1 MERRLQISAFR
12 NIGFSNDKR
21 SLEGL
26 VLNHSIIKGEM
37 GDLVILIGPNN
48 SGKSNVLDALVA
60 YGNKKI
66 TSRDIT
72 DLYMDD
78 ECRNPSLKLVYNNE
92 KESYGLQLLNGNI
105 SVNYPQFKNKG
116 FIYECDEI
124 DVSKIINDFDKV
136 KDLEKRHVS
145 EDKRNLT
152 KIIDKYNLSINSSK
166 EKIERFLGE
175 YIDCFVKYLEDKSN
189 SYSNFIYYV
198 SALGIQFLNSIKT
211 QHTKYVEEIKKVNT
225 SSALNENFSSKYGY
239 NFEPN
244 IYVYSQKEITNND
257 LDTSYESLSNSRFLM
272 SVLRAIDE
280 NSTTLIN
287 TQKNMMRL
295 KNNGLLKN
303 LEKKLN
309 KKLVQIADKF
319 NELYYLENSKYSFE
333 FILESGKILFALYRG
348 GQPISLD
355 YQSTGFK
362 WFFNLYF
369 NLFCSNELKPG
380 DIIIMDEPAT
390 NLHVRGQI
398 ELRDFLKDFAMQNDI
413 TIIIATHSPFLVD
426 IDHLDELR
434 IISNIDNISK
444 IDNDF
449 STINLDDPD
458 SLLPIKESLT
468 VDSRIL
474 LNPDQHLVFVEGITD
489 YNYLVAL
496 KKILGYNNLI
506 FLPIKGIGKKG
517 MQKEI
522 SEKLIKIRRRN
533 PFLLADGDQAGKAM
547 KKVNED
553 SELKVMLLTDVDEK
567 FKEIEN
573 LFDESDAIKYGIL
586 DKNNKPNKHSSSSSI
601 FKNNVLKEKI
611 TLSKTTLNNFK
622 KVFDAIID

>member
-12 NIGFSNDKR
+12 NIGFSNDKP
-21 SLEGL
+21 SVEGL

-48 SGKSNVLDALVA
+48 AGKSNVLDALVA

-72 DLYMDD
+72 DLYMGD

-92 KESYGLQLLNGNI
+92 KESYSLQLLDGNI
-105 SVNYPQFKNKG
+105 SVNYPQFNNKG
-116 FIYECDEI
+116 FVYECDEI
-124 DVSKIINDFDKV
+124 DVSKIINEFGKV
-136 KDLEKRHVS
+136 KDLEKRYVR

-152 KIIDKYNLSINSSK
+152 KIIDKYNLSINSS
-166 EKIERFLGE
+166 EERIEHFLDE

-189 SYSNFIYYV
+189 SYSNFIYYI

-211 QHTKYVEEIKKVNT
+211 QHTRYVEKIKKVNT
-225 SSALNENFSSKYGY
+225 TSALNENFSSKYGY

-257 LDTSYESLSNSRFLM
+257 LDTSYEFLSNSRFLM

-309 KKLVQIADKF
+309 EKLIQIADKF

-468 VDSRIL
+468 IDSRIL
-474 LNPDQHLVFVEGITD
+474 LDPDQHLVFVEGITD

-586 DKNNKPNKHSSSSSI
+586 DKNKKANKHSSTSSI

-611 TLSKTTLNNFK
+611 ILSETTLNNFK

>member
-12 NIGFSNDKR
+12 NIGFSNDKP

-26 VLNHSIIKGEM
+26 VINRSIIKGEM
-37 GDLVILIGPNN
+37 GGLVILIGPNN

-66 TSRDIT
+66 TPRDTT

-92 KESYGLQLLNGNI
+92 EESYSLQLLNGNI

-116 FIYECDEI
+116 FIYERDEI
-124 DVSKIINDFDKV
+124 DISKIINDFDKV
-136 KDLEKRHVS
+136 KDLENRYVS
-145 EDKRNLT
+145 EDKRSLT
-152 KIIDKYNLSINSSK
+152 KIINKYSLSTNSSD
-166 EKIERFLGE
+166 EQINYFLDE
-175 YIDCFVKYLEDKSN
+175 YINCFVKYLKDKSN
-189 SYSNFIYYV
+189 LYSNFINYV
-198 SALGIQFLNSIKT
+198 SALDVQFLNKIKT
-211 QHTKYVEEIKKVNT
+211 QYTRYVEEIKKVNT
-225 SSALNENFSSKYGY
+225 SSALNESFSSKYEY

-244 IYVYSQKEITNND
+244 IYVYKQKEITNDD
-257 LDTSYESLSNSRFLM
+257 LDTSYGFLKNSHFLM
-272 SVLRAIDE
+272 SVLRSIDE
-280 NSTTLIN
+280 NPTTLIS
-287 TQKNMMRL
+287 TQKDMMRL

-303 LEKKLN
+303 LERKLN
-309 KKLVQIADKF
+309 KKLNRIADKF

-333 FILESGKILFALYRG
+333 FILESEKILFALYRG

-398 ELRDFLKDFAMQNDI
+398 ELRDFLKDFAMQSDI
-413 TIIIATHSPFLVD
+413 AILIATHSPFLVD

-434 IISNIDNISK
+434 IVSNVDNITK

-449 STINLDDPD
+449 SAINLDDPD

-468 VDSRIL
+468 IDSRIIL
-474 LNPDQHLVFVEGITD
+474 DPDQILVFVEGVTD

-496 KKILGYNNLI
+496 KKVLGYNNLT
-506 FLPIKGIGKKG
+506 FLPIKGVGKKG

-522 SEKLIKIRRRN
+522 SEKLIKIRKRN
-533 PFLLADGDQAGKAM
+533 PFLLADGDQAGKAI

-567 FKEIEN
+567 FKEIES
-573 LFDESDAIKYGIL
+573 LFDESDAIKYRIL
-586 DKNNKPNKHSSSSSI
+586 DNNNKPNKHSSSSSI
-601 FKNNVLKEKI
+601 FKNKVLKGKI

-622 KVFDAIID
+622 KVFEAIID